1 LKQAFIMAFAL
12 LALAG
17 CNTAPVQ
24 ITDFRDQPVRR
35 LHSQSISMDEVQID
49 VRMAAGKAGWN
60 VIPEGS
66 PGRLTAVK
74 LAGETSATVEIA
86 FDLNTYS
93 IKYKDSTGLD
103 FSNGCAA
110 KASGST
116 PAGSRCISPT
126 YNEWVTELNNAM
138 SLKLQY

>member
-24 ITDFRDQPVRR
+24 IADFQDQPVRR
-35 LHSQSISMDEVQID
+35 LHSQAISMDEVQID
-49 VRMAAGKAGWN
+49 IRMAAGKAGWN
-60 VIPEGS
+60 VIPDGS
-66 PGRLTAVK
+66 SGRLTAIR
-74 LAGETSATVEIA
+74 LAGDASATVEIA

-103 FSNGCAA
+103 YSNGCAV

-116 PAGSRCISPT
+116 AGIRCISPT

-138 SLKLQY
+138 SQKLQY